1 MNRCFKWFFGLS
13 LWFTLVACSGGEDS
27 HAPAAERII
36 PAQLGTELRAVHRK
50 LPLEGAHNFRD
61 LGGYLVPNDQR
72 VMWGALYRSDALDEL
87 TDEDVAYVS
96 RLGIRTFVD
105 FRTVQE
111 RLDGPDRLP
120 ASAMEKSLPIEIALG
135 PPGLNTGTSMDEIK
149 DKVFSGEIDLSNTL
163 VDINRALVTDF
174 TATYREFLLTLLE
187 KDEGA
192 VLFHCTAGKDRAG
205 FAAALVLRIL
215 GVPKERVI
223 EEYLLTNVF
232 TEKETE
238 KILWQIRLAS
248 FFQADTDNIRQLL
261 GVEERYIVAAFDA
274 IESEWGSFDRY
285 VSEGLGISAEEIARL
300 RSIYLEPNSA

>member
-1 MNRCFKWFFGLS
+1 M
-13 LWFTLVACSGGEDS
+13 
-27 HAPAAERII
+27 
-36 PAQLGTELRAVHRK
+36 
-50 LPLEGAHNFRD
+50 
-61 LGGYLVPNDQR
+61 
-72 VMWGALYRSDALDEL
+72 
-87 TDEDVAYVS
+87 
-96 RLGIRTFVD
+96 
-105 FRTVQE
+105 
-111 RLDGPDRLP
+111 
-120 ASAMEKSLPIEIALG
+120 
-135 PPGLNTGTSMDEIK
+135 
-149 DKVFSGEIDLSNTL
+149 
-163 VDINRALVTDF
+163 
-174 TATYREFLLTLLE
+174 
-187 KDEGA
+187 
-192 VLFHCTAGKDRAG
+192 FHCTAGKDRAG

-223 EEYLLTNVF
+223 EDYLLTNVF